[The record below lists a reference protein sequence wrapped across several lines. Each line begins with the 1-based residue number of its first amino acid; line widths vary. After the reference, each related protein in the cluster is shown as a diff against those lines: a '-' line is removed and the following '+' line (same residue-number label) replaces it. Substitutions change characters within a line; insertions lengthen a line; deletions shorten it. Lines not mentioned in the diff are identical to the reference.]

1 MDLFVDL
8 FRQQSMFESVGAS
21 LIAFSLFLVRMLAF
35 THFAPIFSHKSV
47 PSHVRIVLSFMIT
60 TMVSTRLMEVPVP
73 EDGYALLYVILVNF
87 ILGFIMGFTAN
98 ILFITIVAGGE
109 MMDASMG
116 FSAAQTFDPGLN
128 SQTTIIGKFF
138 NVLSIVLF
146 FYIGGP
152 EMLLQGL
159 SESVDTF
166 PIYASTLDIN
176 IEKIISLCGNI
187 INMGFLL
194 VSPVVLTILVNDIVL
209 GLISRAA
216 PQINA
221 FQISFTIK
229 PSIGVTTLLLI
240 LPLFFRTV
248 INFFS
253 HANALF

>member
-1 MDLFVDL
+1 LDLFTDL
-8 FRQQSMFESVGAS
+8 FRQNLFEGVGAS

-47 PSHVRIVLSFMIT
+47 PSHVRIVISFLIT
-60 TMVSTRLMEVPVP
+60 TMLAPRLMDVPVP
-73 EDGYALLYVILVNF
+73 EEGYAMVVVIFVNF
-87 ILGFIMGFTAN
+87 LLGFIMGFTTN

-128 SQTTIIGKFF
+128 AQTTIIGKFF

-159 SESVDTF
+159 SESVDSF
-166 PIYASTLDIN
+166 SIYASVLDVN
-176 IEKIISLCGNI
+176 VDKIISLCGNI
-187 INMGFLL
+187 ISMGFLL

-229 PSIGVTTLLLI
+229 PSIGVITLLMI

-253 HANALF
+253 HVNALF